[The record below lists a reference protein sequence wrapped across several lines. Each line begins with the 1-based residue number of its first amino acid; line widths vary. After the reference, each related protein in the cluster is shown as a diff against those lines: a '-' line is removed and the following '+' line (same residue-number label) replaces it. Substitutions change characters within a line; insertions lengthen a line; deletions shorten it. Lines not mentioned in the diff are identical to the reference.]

1 MALMINSRVVGDHM
15 WICGCAMA
23 KKKADCTKG
32 LEVRR
37 PSFVSRLADES
48 GSHPSSIDKAFLD
61 LIALTRLLHLQVEP
75 VASVV
80 SVAVAQI
87 GRQESSM
94 PRVLRC
100 LVKQVAILPFGDN
113 HPSGDRHAEAETA
126 LRPLRR
132 KRRHRLRS
140 LAKKRRSCHAF
151 GALHQCGR

>member
-1 MALMINSRVVGDHM
+1 M
-15 WICGCAMA
+15 
-23 KKKADCTKG
+23 KAG
-32 LEVRR
+32 
-37 PSFVSRLADES
+37 P
-48 GSHPSSIDKAFLD
+48 HPSSIDKAFLD

-94 PRVLRC
+94 PCVLRC
-100 LVKQVAILPFGDN
+100 LDKQVQILPFGDN
-113 HPSGDRHAEAETA
+113 HPRKRGDRHAEAETA
-126 LRPLRR
+126 LQPLRR

-151 GALHQCGR
+151 GVLHQCGR